1 MNLSKRL
8 EAVATLVDVGK
19 RVIDVGCDHGY
30 LDIYLTLNN
39 ENKCIA
45 TDINEKALNI
55 AINNI
60 KKFN

>member
-39 ENKCIA
+39 
-45 TDINEKALNI
+45 DNI
-55 AINNI
+55 AVNLTSPALR
-60 KKFN
+60 KHP